1 MQPPANPA
9 PGTEQ
14 AGSDQS
20 SNTPGPR
27 PPITSSTQGVI
38 GISDYRLSAAADAN
52 QGSVV
57 SSEKSN
63 VKLES
68 GTLMLLRVNQ

>member
-1 MQPPANPA
+1 
-9 PGTEQ
+9 
-14 AGSDQS
+14 
-20 SNTPGPR
+20 
-27 PPITSSTQGVI
+27 
-38 GISDYRLSAAADAN
+38 LSMAQDTA

-68 GTLMLLRVNQ
+68 GTFMLLRVNQ